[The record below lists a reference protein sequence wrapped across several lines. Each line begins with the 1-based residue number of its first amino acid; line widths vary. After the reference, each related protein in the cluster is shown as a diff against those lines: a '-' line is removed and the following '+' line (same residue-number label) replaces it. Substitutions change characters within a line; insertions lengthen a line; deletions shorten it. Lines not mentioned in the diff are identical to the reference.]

1 MWKWY
6 GIRIEHTFLAWSQQ
20 YAADGTLG
28 FCKPLHGAHTGGK
41 TLASS
46 DESVAV
52 FMVLTFIFNIMT
64 FKKKL
69 SFQGSRKVCKYA
81 TLPYFQNTGQSDV
94 QHFAT
99 RQSCVK

>member
-1 MWKWY
+1 MLLMAPSAFANPCMVL
-6 GIRIEHTFLAWSQQ
+6 TQVA
-20 YAADGTLG
+20 
-28 FCKPLHGAHTGGK
+28 GK

-64 FKKKL
+64 FK
-69 SFQGSRKVCKYA
+69 GSRKVCKYA
-81 TLPYFQNTGQSDV
+81 TLPHFQNTGQSDV

-99 RQSCVK
+99 KQSCVK